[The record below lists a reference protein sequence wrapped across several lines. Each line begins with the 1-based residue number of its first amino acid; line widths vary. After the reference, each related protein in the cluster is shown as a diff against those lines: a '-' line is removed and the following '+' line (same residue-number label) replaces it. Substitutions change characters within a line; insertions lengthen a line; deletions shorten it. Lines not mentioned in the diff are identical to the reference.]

1 MLSINV
7 KGVRNPHDLEMVK
20 LIFFKTGY
28 DRIPKVTHISG
39 KYDDWDQKRQL
50 FGGNT
55 KDIHVHNQLI
65 LKEKLR
71 SRRNGSLPVMIGF
84 PRNRL
89 ITLIKATRFHI
100 LRPEFQDKKQRH
112 KKKQKVKD
120 NQIIIHFSSIP
131 LF

>member
-28 DRIPKVTHISG
+28 DRIPKVSHISW

-55 KDIHVHNQLI
+55 KDIHVNL
-65 LKEKLR
+65 
-71 SRRNGSLPVMIGF
+71 S
-84 PRNRL
+84 
-89 ITLIKATRFHI
+89 
-100 LRPEFQDKKQRH
+100 
-112 KKKQKVKD
+112 
-120 NQIIIHFSSIP
+120 
-131 LF
+131 